1 MSPSI
6 LLKQMKKK
14 KSSTKVEAIRNN
26 QMEIIELKMQ

>member
-6 LLKQMKKK
+6 LLKQMKKE
-14 KSSTKVEAIRNN
+14 KSSTKVEAIGNN